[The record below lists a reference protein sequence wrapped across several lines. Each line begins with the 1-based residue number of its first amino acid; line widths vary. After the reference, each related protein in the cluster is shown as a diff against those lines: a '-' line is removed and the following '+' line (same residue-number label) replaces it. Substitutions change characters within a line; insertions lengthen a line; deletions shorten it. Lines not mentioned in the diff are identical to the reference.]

1 MRPGAGLEH
10 TPDMGER
17 KLVVTGNCVLS
28 GVAESKAS
36 SRKHASRIGEQGSL
50 RDGSRDKDSLH
61 RMQADE
67 KDLNEVRQ
75 QFQVAMKFKGGGE
88 TFYKHVSGSCRIP

>member
-1 MRPGAGLEH
+1 MRHGTGLEH

-36 SRKHASRIGEQGSL
+36 SRNMLVELVSRESQGWL
-50 RDGSRDKDSLH
+50 RG
-61 RMQADE
+61 QGFFTQYA
-67 KDLNEVRQ
+67 
-75 QFQVAMKFKGGGE
+75 GGLE
-88 TFYKHVSGSCRIP
+88 